1 VQEEGSSEMK
11 IVIFIS
17 GSSLGIGEIG
27 VSLKRKNSKREA
39 V

>member
-1 VQEEGSSEMK
+1 VQEEGSSELK
-11 IVIFIS
+11 IVIFMF

-27 VSLKRKNSKREA
+27 VSLKRKNSRREA